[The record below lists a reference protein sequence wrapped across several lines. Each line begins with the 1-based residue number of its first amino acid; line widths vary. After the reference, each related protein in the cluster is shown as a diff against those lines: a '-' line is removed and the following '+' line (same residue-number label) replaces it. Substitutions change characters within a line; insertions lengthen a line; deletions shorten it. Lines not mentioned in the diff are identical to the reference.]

1 MRLHQV
7 WEILAQAVDIPA
19 RPGSISSPSTYAN
32 PLKNGRGEKTRLGGN
47 GDRGAAGDAKRTTHP
62 RRMGMQDWNENYKA
76 EAVLAIGRTSCRESA
91 CKYVTHVGCA

>member
-19 RPGSISSPSTYAN
+19 RTGSISSPSTYAN
-32 PLKNGRGEKTRLGGN
+32 PLKNGRGEKTRLGGK

-62 RRMGMQDWNENYKA
+62 RRLGMQDLNEQSTA
-76 EAVLAIGRTSCRESA
+76 DEVLDGIDLSSDRKSTRLNSS
-91 CKYVTHVGCA
+91 H